1 MPGLSS
7 QRLRCGA
14 GGMVYGAGAGAGA
27 DAGVVAGRHAAASGE
42 PPAHHPILP
51 QHRLPGENL
60 YAVSANTAQPA
71 KNRAVPELL
80 REVLKG

>member
-1 MPGLSS
+1 MALAVWCMVLRLGLGLTLALSPDATL
-7 QRLRCGA
+7 LRA
-14 GGMVYGAGAGAGA
+14 
-27 DAGVVAGRHAAASGE
+27 E

-51 QHRLPGENL
+51 QHRLPGKNL